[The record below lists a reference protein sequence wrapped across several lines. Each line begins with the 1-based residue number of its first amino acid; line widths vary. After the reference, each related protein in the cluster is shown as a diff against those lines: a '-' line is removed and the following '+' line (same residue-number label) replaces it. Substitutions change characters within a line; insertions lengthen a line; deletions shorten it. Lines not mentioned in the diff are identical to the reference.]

1 MLWFCGRIWHYR
13 NSCTP
18 KDPKAE
24 AVHVECL
31 DQIENSLDRAGYA
44 RVWAQSAFSRRCLP
58 LVLGRGQLLSVG
70 QPMNRSMLLD
80 HLARGWPELSAC
92 YAGSG
97 YGQSEETAA
106 TALRQFRNSALLAI
120 MARDLSGHASLAEN
134 LEAITG
140 LAEICLQ
147 TAYRVLG
154 HQMMQRHGV
163 PRRADGRPVDLLV
176 VGMGKLGGG
185 ELNASSDIDLI
196 YVIAEEGQT
205 DGVDGKGV
213 LDLPTF
219 FTRLGRKLSVVLGD
233 VTADGIVFRVDLR
246 LRPNGDSGPLISTFA
261 MLEDYLLVQGREWER
276 YAWIKARVV
285 SPAFFSSQ
293 DIFDQDLQSLEDI
306 RRPFVFRRYLDF
318 NALAALRDLHQ
329 QIRDEAQRRT
339 LKRESRLA
347 GEFDPVDLKLGPGGI
362 REVEFIAQLF
372 QLVRGGR
379 NASLQ
384 ARGTREILQVLGQQG
399 RLVPSEVEALAQAYQ
414 FWRRLEH
421 RLQYVEDTQTHVLGG
436 AQADVDHAARS
447 MGLADGAALHAE
459 IARHRDQVT
468 TLFER
473 LFRKEVAD
481 ANASAEATGA
491 APRATDRESRIAR
504 IARQIDQLALASETP
519 DILRAGL
526 QGLID
531 AVQRRTAYLALF
543 DEYPDALSRVAR
555 VIGASSWAGDYLR
568 RHPIVLDELLDT
580 RTLFEPPQFDVFAR
594 ALAQQLDQ
602 TVVQGGQP
610 DVERQMDVL
619 REAHHAQLFRLLVQ
633 DLDGLWPLETLS
645 DQLSALADVMIDATL
660 RSAWNASPRRHC
672 DHPRFAVVAYGKL
685 GGKELGYASDLDL
698 IFLHNDAHDQ
708 AQENYARLAQRMNV
722 WLTTT
727 TAAGSLFEIDLRLR
741 PNGNA
746 GLLVSDFDGFM
757 AYQMEKAWVWEHQA
771 LTRARFC
778 AGDAEIGQAFEQ
790 GRIAILRIRRN
801 PIALLEEIL
810 AMRQKMHEGHPNTS
824 GLFDLKHDTGGMV
837 DIEFMVQS
845 LVLRYSVDH
854 PALTANLGN
863 IALLRISAE
872 LGLIATDLA
881 QSVADAYRA
890 FRRQQHRLRLAGAG
904 SARLDPQALS
914 AQRQAVEALWA
925 QVFADA
931 PSVVRPLSEIH
942 DRPLSI

>member
-1 MLWFCGRIWHYR
+1 
-13 NSCTP
+13 
-18 KDPKAE
+18 
-24 AVHVECL
+24 
-31 DQIENSLDRAGYA
+31 
-44 RVWAQSAFSRRCLP
+44 
-58 LVLGRGQLLSVG
+58 
-70 QPMNRSMLLD
+70 
-80 HLARGWPELSAC
+80 
-92 YAGSG
+92 
-97 YGQSEETAA
+97 
-106 TALRQFRNSALLAI
+106 
-120 MARDLSGHASLAEN
+120 
-134 LEAITG
+134 
-140 LAEICLQ
+140 
-147 TAYRVLG
+147 
-154 HQMMQRHGV
+154 
-163 PRRADGRPVDLLV
+163 
-176 VGMGKLGGG
+176 
-185 ELNASSDIDLI
+185 
-196 YVIAEEGQT
+196 
-205 DGVDGKGV
+205 
-213 LDLPTF
+213 
-219 FTRLGRKLSVVLGD
+219 
-233 VTADGIVFRVDLR
+233 
-246 LRPNGDSGPLISTFA
+246 
-261 MLEDYLLVQGREWER
+261 
-276 YAWIKARVV
+276 
-285 SPAFFSSQ
+285 
-293 DIFDQDLQSLEDI
+293 
-306 RRPFVFRRYLDF
+306 
-318 NALAALRDLHQ
+318 LRDLHQ

>member
-1 MLWFCGRIWHYR
+1 M
-13 NSCTP
+13 
-18 KDPKAE
+18 
-24 AVHVECL
+24 ECL
-31 DQIENSLDRAGYA
+31 DQIENSFDREGYA
-44 RVWAQSAFSRRCLP
+44 RVLAHSAFSRRCLP
-58 LVLGRGQLLSVG
+58 MVLARGQLLSVG
-70 QPMNRSMLLD
+70 QPMDRSVLLD
-80 HLARGWPELSAC
+80 HLARGWPDLAAC
-92 YAGSG
+92 YAGGG
-97 YGQSEETAA
+97 YEDSEEAVA

-120 MARDLSGHASLAEN
+120 MARDLIGEASLAEN
-134 LEAITG
+134 LEAITA
-140 LAEICLQ
+140 LAELCLQ
-147 TAYRVLG
+147 TAYRALG
-154 HQMMQRHGV
+154 HQMAQRHGV
-163 PRRADGRPVDLLV
+163 PRRPNGRPVDLLV

-196 YVIAEEGQT
+196 YVIADEGQT

-261 MLEDYLLVQGREWER
+261 MLEDYLMVQGREWER

-285 SPAFFSSQ
+285 SPAFFSSPEL
-293 DIFDQDLQSLEDI
+293 FAQDLQSLEDI

-399 RLVPSEVEALAQAYQ
+399 RLVSSEVEALEQAYQ

-421 RLQYVEDTQTHVLGG
+421 RLQYVEDAQTHVLGG

-447 MGLADGAALHAE
+447 MGLADGTALHAE

-491 APRATDRESRIAR
+491 APRATDRESRLAR
-504 IARQIDQLALASETP
+504 IARQIDQLALASEAP
-519 DILRAGL
+519 DSLRAGL

-531 AVQRRTAYLALF
+531 AIQRRTAYLALF

-568 RHPIVLDELLDT
+568 RHPIVLDELLDA
-580 RTLFEPPQFDVFAR
+580 RTLFDPPQFDAFAQ
-594 ALAQQLDQ
+594 ALTQQLDQ

-645 DQLSALADVMIDATL
+645 DQLSALADVMIAATL

-672 DHPRFAVVAYGKL
+672 DPPRFAVVAYGKL

-778 AGDAEIGQAFEQ
+778 AGDAEIGRAFEQ
-790 GRIAILRIRRN
+790 GRIAILRIRRD
-801 PIALLEEIL
+801 PTALLEEIL

-837 DIEFMVQS
+837 DIEFMVQA

-863 IALLRISAE
+863 IALLRIGAE
-872 LGLIATDLA
+872 LGLITTDLA
-881 QSVADAYRA
+881 QSVADAYRE

-904 SARLDPQALS
+904 SARLEPQALG
-914 AQRQAVEALWA
+914 AQRQAVESLWA

-931 PSVVRPLSEIH
+931 PAVVRSLTEIH
-942 DRPLSI
+942 DRPQSI